1 MSELFDNAIHS
12 IKLGIEDYQSSDDR
26 RPISALR
33 NFYAGV
39 LLLGKECLL
48 QAAPNA
54 DPMQVLASRYV
65 PGLDDDGNLLIGP
78 KGQTTIDL
86 QELRERFGTFG
97 LKWPDGNIKELQK
110 LRNDFEHFH
119 SKAPKESI
127 RQAIAACFPLV
138 VGFFAILE
146 IGPAS
151 ALGTTWDVMLA
162 EKAFFEKQKR
172 ECDATLEKLPWW
184 DHVWDSSHFQCTAC
198 SSSLIYQE
206 DTGNSDPAMVRG
218 RCKACDQEYSEEET
232 TEMIVQSL
240 FGADDYIAAKDGG
253 EQVINHCPEC
263 SVEAYVE
270 SSEFTGCFF
279 CDYSINDEC
288 ARCSAALTVATQ
300 SVNNP
305 HLCDYCDHVSSRA
318 D

>member
-1 MSELFDNAIHS
+1 MSELLDNAIHS
-12 IKLGIEDYQSSDDR
+12 IQLGIEDYQSNDDR

-48 QAAPNA
+48 EAAPSA
-54 DPMQVLASRYV
+54 DPMEVLASRYS
-65 PGLDDDGNLLIGP
+65 PRLDDDGNLVISP

-86 QELRERFGTFG
+86 QELRERFGGFG
-97 LKWPDGNIKELQK
+97 LKWPDGNIKDLQK
-110 LRNDFEHFH
+110 LRNDFEHYH
-119 SKAPKESI
+119 SKAPKETI

-138 VGFFAILE
+138 EGFFAILE
-146 IGPAS
+146 TSPAA
-151 ALGTTWDVMLA
+151 ALGSAWDVMLA

-172 ECDATLEKLPWW
+172 DCDATLEKLSWW
-184 DHVWDSSHFQCTAC
+184 GNVWDSTHLQCSAC
-198 SSSLIYQE
+198 NSSLIYQE
-206 DTGNSDPAMVRG
+206 DAGNSDAAMVRG
-218 RCKACDQEYSEEET
+218 RCKACDEEYTAEET
-232 TEMIVQSL
+232 AQLVVQSL
-240 FGADDYIAAKDGG
+240 YGTDDYIAAKDGG
-253 EQVINHCPEC
+253 EQVIHICPHC

-270 SSEFTGCFF
+270 SADFTGCFF
-279 CDYSINDEC
+279 CDYAIDDKC
-288 ARCSAALTVATQ
+288 ARCSTGLTVANQ